1 MEIIL
6 NNKIVI
12 VDDETTIEKVI
23 TYFGMKPVGIAIAVN
38 NKIVSRNDWNKTIL
52 NNGDKVVMIKGAC
65 GG

>member
-12 VDDETTIEKVI
+12 VDDKTTIEKVI
-23 TYFGMKPVGIAIAVN
+23 TYFGMNPVGIAIAVN